1 MKSGV
6 SEQARDY
13 PTPTTE
19 PRRAGPG
26 MQTEAMGRDLGE
38 QDRKFDF
45 PQIQRKLQLTNKNAM
60 LIEPPL

>member
-13 PTPTTE
+13 PTPTTDE
-19 PRRAGPG
+19 LGQGCRQKP
-26 MQTEAMGRDLGE
+26 MGRDLGE